1 MLCPICGKGEAAA
14 GERCP
19 VCRAVFTPASAEVVG
34 VFRPPGDGDLDAT
47 LTPGSD
53 VVVTRTGPGLDSPTP
68 PPADV
73 DTTGLPPGSSR
84 GRVRVGEKTETVTV
98 GHSFG
103 SRYHIIRLL
112 GSGGMGAV
120 YHAWDTVL
128 EVAVA
133 LKV

>member
-19 VCRAVFTPASAEVVG
+19 VCRAVLTPASAEVVG
-34 VFRPPGDGDLDAT
+34 VFRPPGDLDAT
-47 LTPGSD
+47 LAPGTD
-53 VVVTRTGPGLDSPTP
+53 VVVEHTAPLRDSTTP
-68 PPADV
+68 PPSDV
-73 DTTGLPPGSSR
+73 DTTGPPPGSSR
-84 GRVRVGEKTETVTV
+84 GRAPVGDKGEPLSV

-133 LKV
+133 